1 MPRIEGPNYTADV
14 DWDKD
19 GKAVLYVIG
28 KGRVTSPKQALDVIQ
43 MAVKM
48 TNEGP
53 HQHVCAVYN
62 MLEVT
67 QVPFLGRFIN
77 SGRFPSTTRTAHII
91 LGTTNPALHLVGS
104 LAAVATSKRLRTMEV
119 CSVQAEIDAAV
130 QRWLALP
137 DRAREYNIHN
147 I

>member
-1 MPRIEGPNYTADV
+1 MPRIEAPGYTV
-14 DWDKD
+14 DIEWDKD
-19 GKAVLYVIG
+19 EKPVLYIVG
-28 KGRVTSPKQALDVIQ
+28 KGRVSSPKQALDVIET
-43 MAVKM
+43 AVKM

-53 HQHVCAVYN
+53 HQHACSVYN

-91 LGTTNPALHLVGS
+91 LGTNNAALRLVGS
-104 LAAVATSKRLRTMEV
+104 LAAVATSKRLRTLEV
-119 CSVQAEIDAAV
+119 CTTQAEVDAAV
-130 QRWLALP
+130 KRWLALP
-137 DRAREYNIHN
+137 DRTREYNIHN